1 MKAIGYQT
9 PTPQLTDTSLL
20 DIEVDKPSATG
31 HDVLVKIDA
40 ISVNPVDTKVRM
52 GAEPQGSDYKILGWD
67 AVGTVEAIG
76 DKVTL
81 FRPGDKVFYAGDLTR
96 PGTNSEFHLV
106 DERIAGLAP
115 RSINNAEAAALPLT
129 AITAWELLFDRL
141 NYSDDSQETVLVV
154 GAAGGV
160 GSILVQLA
168 KQLTQLNIIATAS
181 RDESKEWLLELGADQ
196 VINHRNPLSE
206 ELNAIGI
213 DQVDTVISLTNTDD
227 HLDEIITSLKP
238 QGRLALIDDPKELDV
253 RKLKLKSI
261 SLHWEFM
268 YTRSMFQTDDQIKQ
282 HQLLN
287 QVASLIDQGKIKT
300 TLAKHLGSINAANV
314 MEAHRILESGT
325 SRGKI
330 VLEGF

>member
-1 MKAIGYQT
+1 MKAIGYKT
-9 PTPQLTDTSLL
+9 PTPQLIETSLL
-20 DIEVDKPSATG
+20 DIEVEMPSATG
-31 HDVLVKIDA
+31 QDLLVKIDA

-52 GAEPQGSDYKILGWD
+52 SAEPQGSDYKILGWD

-81 FRPGDKVFYAGDLTR
+81 FKPGDKVFYAGDLTR

-115 RSINNAEAAALPLT
+115 KSISNAEAAALPLT

-141 NYSDDSQETVLVV
+141 NYSNHSQETILVI

-168 KQLTQLNIIATAS
+168 KQLTRLNVIATAS
-181 RDESKEWLLELGADQ
+181 RDESKEWLLALGADQ

-206 ELNAIGI
+206 ELKAINIG
-213 DQVDTVISLTNTDD
+213 QVDTVISLTNTDD
-227 HLDEIITSLKP
+227 HLDEIIASLKP

-253 RKLKLKSI
+253 RKLKLKSL

-282 HQLLN
+282 HQLLT
-287 QVASLIDQGKIKT
+287 QVASLIDQGKVRT
-300 TLAKHLGSINAANV
+300 TLAQHLGSINAANL
-314 MEAHRILESGT
+314 MEAHNILESGT